1 MIRRASNWIR
11 RHVISTHVITALTI
25 ASCIASGCL
34 TPAAEAQNRDFIGQ
48 LNAPILELEQ
58 KHLSADAYFEA
69 YLSIDSMDPR
79 APLSI
84 DGLVFGTETLR
95 IAMEW
100 AGEPEQQE
108 AVLRLLQKDGRLPNV
123 TFRRAFGLPYGI
135 DGISMDMD
143 DYGFACYVE
152 ADRLGDIEFAYLPMY
167 EELWRLLIAESHRRA
182 QDGDVAGGS
191 EALVASMRMSRQL
204 CARAYYHEVTTG
216 MELLL
221 ASLGQLRAY
230 MWYYRDL
237 LTVDDYMNIAREV
250 DYIDLKRI
258 ALPRVSL
265 LIADQLVETVFA
277 DDLRPDPDIFAS
289 HMIDHETRN
298 RSPLSRFGAT
308 VKWRHVSEL
317 HATQEETR
325 LMIEHVDGDASLRWR
340 LPLHDSGYSKDWAW
354 NDLDAT
360 RFALVKTAFKG
371 LDKVFPL
378 KYDLTLWQHACA
390 AAAGV
395 AAYQKRENEVLVM
408 DQIARYAPQKLAQI
422 YPAYVRSRDLLVDP
436 LDSSGEMLSYAVITN
451 RDIRNVTR
459 IYKVKTLK
467 GEIVLPEG
475 WPLVYSVGFD
485 EDDDLGG
492 RHSIS
497 RDEDGDFIMWPP
509 IELMEN

>member
-1 MIRRASNWIR
+1 MRHHFINTNVIAVFTVVAS
-11 RHVISTHVITALTI
+11 I
-25 ASCIASGCL
+25 ATGFL
-34 TPAAEAQNRDFIGQ
+34 TPTSVAQNKDYIGQ
-48 LNAPILELEQ
+48 LNAPIIELEH
-58 KHLSADAYFEA
+58 KHRSADAYFEA
-69 YLSIDSMDPR
+69 YLSIDGMDPR
-79 APLSI
+79 APLSV
-84 DGLVFGTETLR
+84 DGLVYGTKTLE

-100 AGEPEQQE
+100 AGEPEQQ
-108 AVLRLLQKDGRLPNV
+108 AALDRILQKDGKLPNV
-123 TFRRAFGLPYGI
+123 TFRRAFGLPYGT
-135 DGISMDMD
+135 DAISMDMD

-152 ADRLGDIEFAYLPMY
+152 AGRLGDIEFAYLPMY

-204 CARAYYHEVTTG
+204 CARAYYLEVNTG

-221 ASLGQLRAY
+221 ASLAQLRAY
-230 MWYYRDL
+230 MWYYRDT
-237 LTVDDYMNIAREV
+237 LTVDDYVNIAREV

-277 DDLRPDPDIFAS
+277 DDLRPDPEIFAS
-289 HMIDHETRN
+289 HMIDYETRTK
-298 RSPLSRFGAT
+298 SPLSRFGAA
-308 VKWRHVSEL
+308 VKWRRVSEL
-317 HATQEETR
+317 HATREETR

-371 LDKVFPL
+371 IDEVFPL

-408 DQIARYAPQKLAQI
+408 GKIAKYAPQKLAQI
-422 YPAYVRSRDLLVDP
+422 YPAYVRSKDLLVDP
-436 LDSSGEMLSYAVITN
+436 LDSSGEMLSYAVVTN

-459 IYKVKTLK
+459 IYKVKTLR
-467 GEIVLPEG
+467 GEVVLPEG

-485 EDDDLGG
+485 EDDDFGG